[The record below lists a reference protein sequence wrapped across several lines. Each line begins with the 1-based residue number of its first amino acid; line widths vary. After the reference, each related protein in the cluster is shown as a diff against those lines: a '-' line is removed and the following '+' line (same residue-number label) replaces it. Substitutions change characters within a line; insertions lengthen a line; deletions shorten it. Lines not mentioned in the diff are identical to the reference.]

1 MGLLSI
7 STSPAD
13 YVVLDVETNGLKSK
27 EDDLLS
33 VSIYKPDDGREYN
46 RFLPL
51 DLNRDVYTT
60 DINGITKC
68 DLKGKTHL
76 VQEDVDEL
84 FSAFELD
91 RRTILHYGG
100 LDERFIRDYFAR
112 RNLAGYERMHF
123 FNFKRMIC
131 STKFSDG
138 SLSKDRLC
146 EAFGIEG
153 VSSVHTG
160 MNDCKLEWQ
169 LFKALDG
176 RYLLAT
182 MRAFNWQF
190 SALDPGYIVPVSYL
204 NTFPNLSRLYE
215 RPYISFEP
223 KEVYRLNVSGDDIR
237 RFETNFS
244 GVTVER
250 LIDVMLG
257 VKTQDNLD
265 FLRENYRKNK
275 PIGRMKHDT
284 RPVFMTFNPDGTVT
298 AKRDEDKQRERELNA
313 TLGAMRGQIAPLV
326 EFIRS
331 TIFCGKEIVAQELTV
346 NEEMRIMALC
356 DLSTDDAVLEIK
368 TSARHPEQYAE
379 QLFYEARGRKT
390 YLMTMDWR
398 FGEVD
403 FVISE
408 VAVVPGEKPDK
419 RREKAVRTLSTAL
432 EGEEIEVAAYDSS
445 TSPVKV
451 RCKECGH
458 EWEETYPRIKA
469 GKCVC
474 PVCHPDRVSARRTR
488 RATGTPRPPR
498 EKMTPEQALAKRAQR
513 YAGKVSDR
521 SGGALAVDATSYI
534 GGRDPVKVCCSKCGY
549 TWMPRT
555 DHLLARPFCPKC
567 GAGRQDVLR

>member
-1 MGLLSI
+1 MALERI
-7 STSPAD
+7 STSPCD
-13 YVVLDVETNGLKSK
+13 YVVLDVETNGLRSK
-27 EDDLLS
+27 EHDLLS
-33 VSIYKPDDGREYN
+33 ISVYKPDDGKEYN

-51 DLNRDVYTT
+51 DLNDGVYTT
-60 DINGITKC
+60 YINGITKR
-68 DLKGKTHL
+68 DLKGKSHL
-76 VQEDVDEL
+76 TQAEADEL
-84 FSAFELD
+84 FDTFELD

-100 LDERFIRDYFAR
+100 LDERFIRDYFDR
-112 RNLAGYERMHF
+112 HHLSGYERMRF

-138 SLSKDRLC
+138 SLTKDRLC

-153 VSSVHTG
+153 VESVHTG
-160 MNDCKLEWQ
+160 MNDCKLEWR
-169 LFKALDG
+169 LFKAFDG

-182 MRAFNWQF
+182 MRAFTSQF
-190 SALDPGYIVPVSYL
+190 STLDPDYIVPVSYL
-204 NTFPNLSRLYE
+204 GAYPNLSRLYE
-215 RPYISFEP
+215 RPYISFES
-223 KEVYRLNVSGDDIR
+223 KEIYHLNVSGKDIQ
-237 RFETNFS
+237 RFESNFS

-250 LIDVMLG
+250 LIDIMLG
-257 VKTQDNLD
+257 AKEQDNLD
-265 FLRENYRKNK
+265 FLRENYQKNK

-298 AKRDEDKQRERELNA
+298 ATRSEDKPRERELNA
-313 TLGAMRGQIAPLV
+313 TLSAMKKQLTPLV
-326 EFIRS
+326 EFVRS
-331 TIFCGKEIVAQELTV
+331 TIFGGKEIVAQELTV

-390 YLMTMDWR
+390 YLMTMNWR
-398 FGEVD
+398 LDGVD
-403 FVISE
+403 FIISE
-408 VAVVPGEKPDK
+408 VAVAPGEKPNK
-419 RREKAVRTLSTAL
+419 RRERAIGTLSAAL
-432 EGEEIEVAAYDSS
+432 ESENIEVAAYDNS

-458 EWEETYPRIKA
+458 EWVETYPRIKA

-488 RATGTPRPPR
+488 RATGVPKPPR

-513 YAGKVSDR
+513 YAGKVSEH
-521 SGGALAVDATSYI
+521 SNGALVVDTTSYV
-534 GGRDPVKVCCSKCGY
+534 GGRDPVKVRCLKCGHAW
-549 TWMPRT
+549 TPRT

-567 GAGRQDVLR
+567 GAGR

>member
-1 MGLLSI
+1 MGLTSI
-7 STSPAD
+7 STSPAN

-33 VSIYKPDDGREYN
+33 VSIYKPDDGKTYD

-60 DINGITKC
+60 EINGITKR
-68 DLKGKTHL
+68 DLKGRSHL
-76 VQEDVDEL
+76 VQADVDEL
-84 FSAFELD
+84 FSTFELD

-112 RNLAGYERMHF
+112 HNLAGYERMHF

-169 LFKALDG
+169 LFKAFDG
-176 RYLLAT
+176 RYLLST

-190 SALDPGYIVPVSYL
+190 SALDPDYIVPVSYL
-204 NTFPNLSRLYE
+204 STFPNLSRLYE
-215 RPYISFEP
+215 RPYISFESR
-223 KEVYRLNVSGDDIR
+223 EVYRLNASGDNIR
-237 RFETNFS
+237 RFERNFS
-244 GVTVER
+244 GVTVEH

-257 VKTQDNLD
+257 AKTQDNLD
-265 FLRENYRKNK
+265 FLRENYKKNK
-275 PIGRMKHDT
+275 PIGHMMHDT
-284 RPVFMTFNPDGTVT
+284 RPVFMTFNSDGTVT
-298 AKRDEDKQRERELNA
+298 VKRDEDKQRECELNA
-313 TLGAMRGQIAPLV
+313 TLSAMKEQITPLV

-331 TIFCGKEIVAQELTV
+331 TIFGGKEIVAQELTV

-398 FGEVD
+398 LGEVD

-408 VAVVPGEKPDK
+408 VAVAPGDRPDK
-419 RREKAVRTLSTAL
+419 RREKAVKTLSAAL
-432 EGEEIEVAAYDSS
+432 EGERIEVATYDNS

-451 RCKECGH
+451 RCKECGC

-474 PVCHPDRVSARRTR
+474 PACHPDRISVRRARR
-488 RATGTPRPPR
+488 AAGAPKPLR
-498 EKMTPEQALAKRAQR
+498 EKMMPEQALAKRAQR
-513 YAGKVSDR
+513 YVDKVSDR
-521 SGGALAVDATSYI
+521 SGGALVVDATSYV
-534 GGRDPVKVCCSKCGY
+534 GSRDFVKVRCTKCGY
-549 TWMPRT
+549 MWMSRT
-555 DHLLARPFCPKC
+555 DHLLARPSCSKC
-567 GAGRQDVLR
+567 GAGR